1 MSSDNLLSLPDKNS
15 FVKVDWENIGVK
27 KCNTCIVC
35 ECSSIAKIPL
45 FVDTIKEP
53 YVLDI
58 SKSKWVTV
66 RDKDKPVSIVT
77 KKKDLLERVKNIMSR
92 KIKII
97 NIKIED

>member
-1 MSSDNLLSLPDKNS
+1 M
-15 FVKVDWENIGVK
+15 K
-27 KCNTCIVC
+27 KCNTCI
-35 ECSSIAKIPL
+35 ECAPIAKIPV

-77 KKKDLLERVKNIMSR
+77 KKKDLLERVKNIMSK